1 MNRTFFFSPRFLR
14 ACLGALFLC
23 AGLAAHAQTLVRI
36 QTTQGVID
44 MGLLDS
50 EAPVTVANF
59 LAYVRGGDYADVF
72 VHRNAWLSATTP
84 FVIQAG
90 GFKWPAGGGVA
101 AVTSRGSIANE
112 FSPSR
117 SNTRGTVAMAKL
129 GNDPNSATSQWFV
142 NMGNNAANLDNQ
154 NGGFT
159 VFARLTTP
167 GLATADRIASLPNV
181 NAGAPFDTLPVQNW
195 QGGAQV
201 ARSNVVLFTDVRTL
215 PSQTAG
221 DRIFNYLEA
230 AYPQY
235 LSPTNG
241 TPGEAQGYAFRYYG
255 ASNAYVG
262 TKDDQVWY
270 LVPAISPDVQRLGT
284 VADWLNTAA
293 AAGY

>member
-1 MNRTFFFSPRFLR
+1 
-14 ACLGALFLC
+14 
-23 AGLAAHAQTLVRI
+23 
-36 QTTQGVID
+36 
-44 MGLLDS
+44 
-50 EAPVTVANF
+50 
-59 LAYVRGGDYADVF
+59 
-72 VHRNAWLSATTP
+72 
-84 FVIQAG
+84 
-90 GFKWPAGGGVA
+90 
-101 AVTSRGSIANE
+101 
-112 FSPSR
+112 
-117 SNTRGTVAMAKL
+117 MAKVQHSPPQP
-129 GNDPNSATSQWFV
+129 GDPDSATSQWFV